1 MSCNY
6 CKIQNSDTDTISIDP
21 FTLSL
26 SEVTAAPDLTSTH
39 LQEAQAELIFR
50 VSEFYSETGTQ
61 RDMEIGTGTR
71 TDICS
76 AACGTAIFWV

>member
-39 LQEAQAELIFR
+39 LQEAIEGLDPLQLA
-50 VSEFYSETGTQ
+50 
-61 RDMEIGTGTR
+61 
-71 TDICS
+71 
-76 AACGTAIFWV
+76 